1 MEKLIKIQAIINQIE
16 EISLEKQ
23 YRTQF
28 YYKDS
33 KTMEIETYCKQWA
46 INISMMFD
54 QTRNVSVYHITNTK
68 LEFLE
73 LPE

>member
-16 EISLEKQ
+16 EISLKTH

-33 KTMEIETYCKQWA
+33 RTMEIETYCKQWA

-54 QTRNVSVYHITNTK
+54 HTKNVCVNHISNTK

-73 LPE
+73 VPE

>member
-1 MEKLIKIQAIINQIE
+1 MENLIKIQAIINQIE
-16 EISLEKQ
+16 EISLETK

-33 KTMEIETYCKQWA
+33 RTMEIETYCKQWA
-46 INISMMFD
+46 INISMMFG
-54 QTRNVSVYHITNTK
+54 QTRNICVYHISNTK